1 MTQNTGWGGHGG
13 GWGGTPQW
21 GGWAAA
27 PAPQPGVI
35 PLRPLALGE
44 ILGGSFSTI
53 RRHWK
58 QLVGVMLAVQAV
70 VLPVMA
76 LEVGAAVAVVY
87 RHIEPVFDP
96 PFGTEP
102 TAEHVVPLVVAGSA
116 LFVLLLV
123 TGGLGMAV
131 LTALCPAVLKEAVM
145 GRPTTFRAMWRAALR
160 RTPAAA
166 GTMLLTVLIAGS
178 PMLAVMAVWLPLM
191 FSAASGEISPAMVAL
206 LPLFLLVAIPV
217 TVWLSTRLA
226 LAPAALVMEGV
237 GPLTALRRSAK
248 LVRGEWWRIF
258 GITMLAGLIAGA
270 ISYLIQLPFNLIG
283 MFAVIPAAADQT
295 EGSGPTS
302 GMITAMVVAFIAM
315 LLGGA
320 VSQMFQIGFTQ
331 LVSGVL
337 YVDQRIRREGLADA
351 ILAELA
357 STAPTTGPAPAPAPA
372 APSTPPAPPTPPQPE
387 EPTDT

>member
-1 MTQNTGWGGHGG
+1 MTQNTGWGGHEG

-21 GGWAAA
+21 GGWAP

-58 QLVGVMLAVQAV
+58 QLAGVMLAVQAI

-76 LEVGAAVAVVY
+76 LATGIAVAAVY
-87 RHIEPVFDP
+87 QHIEPVFDP
-96 PFGTEP
+96 PFGTQP
-102 TAEHVVPLVVAGSA
+102 TAEHVVPVLVAGGT
-116 LFVLLLV
+116 LFVLLLL
-123 TGGLGMAV
+123 TGGLGVAV
-131 LTALCPAVLKEAVM
+131 LTAVCPAVLKEAVM

-160 RTPAAA
+160 RTPAVA
-166 GTMLLTVLIAGS
+166 GTMLLTLLIAGS
-178 PMLAVMAVWLPLM
+178 PLLAVMAVWLPLM
-191 FSAASGEISPAMVAL
+191 FSAASGDVSPAMLAL
-206 LPLFLLVAIPV
+206 LPVFLLVAVPV
-217 TVWLSTRLA
+217 MVWLSTRFA
-226 LAPAALVMEGV
+226 LAPAVVVLEGARPV
-237 GPLTALRRSAK
+237 TALRRSAK

-258 GITMLAGLIAGA
+258 GITMLGGLIAA
-270 ISYLIQLPFNLIG
+270 AVSYLIQLPFNIIG
-283 MFAVIPAAADQT
+283 MFGVIPAAADQP

-302 GMITAMVVAFIAM
+302 GMITALVVAFVAM

-357 STAPTTGPAPAPAPA
+357 ANAPNPGPAPTAPSPAPA
-372 APSTPPAPPTPPQPE
+372 SPPPSQPE

>member
-13 GWGGTPQW
+13 GWGGTPPW
-21 GGWAAA
+21 GGWAPA

-58 QLVGVMLAVQAV
+58 QLAGVMLAVQAV
-70 VLPVMA
+70 ILPVMA
-76 LEVGAAVAVVY
+76 LEVGAAVAAVY

-96 PFGTEP
+96 PFGTKP
-102 TAEHVVPLVVAGSA
+102 TAEHVVPLIVAGGT

-145 GRPTTFRAMWRAALR
+145 GRPTTCRAMWRTSLQ
-160 RTPAAA
+160 RTPAVA
-166 GTMLLTVLIAGS
+166 GTMLLTTLIAGS

-191 FSAASGEISPAMVAL
+191 FSAASGDVTPAMVVL
-206 LPLFLLVAIPV
+206 LPVVLLVAAPV

-226 LAPAALVMEGV
+226 LAPAALVMEGI
-237 GPLTALRRSAK
+237 GPVTALRRSAK
-248 LVRGEWWRIF
+248 LVRGAWWRIF
-258 GITMLAGLIAGA
+258 GIIMLGGMIAGA

-283 MFAVIPAAADQT
+283 MLAVIPAAADQP

-302 GMITAMVVAFIAM
+302 DMITVLVVAFLLM
-315 LLGGA
+315 LLGAA
-320 VSQMFQIGFTQ
+320 VSQVFQIGFTQ

-357 STAPTTGPAPAPAPA
+357 STTPATGPAPA
-372 APSTPPAPPTPPQPE
+372 APSAPAQPE
-387 EPTDT
+387 EPTGT